1 MASAAG
7 TAQLLD
13 ADRLA
18 RLRDALG
25 HRDWQELTVAEIAA
39 AVGVS
44 RMTLHRHG
52 VGKDEVLVALAAL
65 LEQEFRDAAL
75 PVLAAGGTARERLRG
90 ALASV
95 CAIDERYLGVFAA
108 LSTAM
113 EDVFHEPGDGE
124 VLTREPFTGT
134 LRRLLEAGAQDGSI
148 AGVDDPAET
157 ATLIFNATGHTY
169 RHLRTGHRWP
179 AAKARERVV
188 ALVVDGLG
196 GGSA

>member
-1 MASAAG
+1 MAA
-7 TAQLLD
+7 TPTLLD

-25 HRDWQELTVAEIAA
+25 HRDWRAVTVAEIAA

-52 VGKDEVLVALAAL
+52 LGKDAVLRALAEL
-65 LEQEFRDAAL
+65 LETEFRDAAL
-75 PVLAAGGTARERLRG
+75 PILAAGGSARDRLAG

-95 CAIDERYLGVFAA
+95 CDIDERYLGVFTA
-108 LSTAM
+108 LSGAL
-113 EDVFHEPGDGE
+113 EQVFHEPGDGA

-134 LRRLLEAGAQDGSI
+134 LRRLLEAGVRDGSI
-148 AGVDDPAET
+148 GPLPDPAET
-157 ATLIFNATGHTY
+157 ATLVFNATGHTY

-179 AAKARERVV
+179 PAKARAAVV
-188 ALVVDGLG
+188 ALVVDGLP
-196 GGSA
+196 A